1 MAFGSNLWYGVVRIP
16 CTLTTAYRSL
26 LSQNHGRRNG
36 GNMKQPLYWK
46 DERLRHAAVLFVE
59 TPLDRKRVIRCL
71 LDSLYAVAQQKNVP
85 SAA

>member
-1 MAFGSNLWYGVVRIP
+1 
-16 CTLTTAYRSL
+16 
-26 LSQNHGRRNG
+26 
-36 GNMKQPLYWK
+36 MKQPLYWK

-59 TPLDRKRVIRCL
+59 TSLDRKRVIRCL